1 MPCPSSLHTSASQ
14 VTNED
19 RRAKGFAPLP
29 FRRQELLMTM
39 YEVTLPELARVLQQ
53 RSEFLKTRL
62 SRVTKT
68 SQLHHDEAI
77 LCWDSSGTK
86 TLQARPP
93 HALPLLQASPHLR
106 CALILRMDTTHRR
119 TGTPIGIELCWTYV
133 CKPSVKEFFFS
144 QVHLCM
150 CLLVALPAAW

>member
-1 MPCPSSLHTSASQ
+1 MS
-14 VTNED
+14 
-19 RRAKGFAPLP
+19 
-29 FRRQELLMTM
+29 M

-93 HALPLLQASPHLR
+93 HALPFLQASPHLR
-106 CALILRMDTTHRR
+106 CALILRMDTTHRA
-119 TGTPIGIELCWTYV
+119 TTVI
-133 CKPSVKEFFFS
+133 
-144 QVHLCM
+144 
-150 CLLVALPAAW
+150 A